1 MKMRRTNYYYPIP
14 MLERLKLA
22 SSRLGI
28 PVSEV
33 IRRAI
38 EDALQKMKI

>member
-14 MLERLKLA
+14 MLERLKQA
-22 SSRLGI
+22 SERLGI

-38 EDALQKMKI
+38 ESALQKMKL